1 MKTLLTLGGLA
12 VATVISIAAPSQA
25 QPLTLSL
32 NPATS
37 IDSNIDASVLDGDT
51 DGLLQDVRFRGH
63 RGGFRGRGFRGR
75 SFRGHRF
82 HGQRFSRFR
91 GHRGGFGNR
100 KFNRFGG
107 HHGRSFGRVRKFR

>member
-12 VATVISIAAPSQA
+12 IATVISIAAPSQA

-37 IDSNIDASVLDGDT
+37 IDSNIDASFLDGNT